1 MRLEEKLAAAHQ
13 RYKAALVELQA
24 ATTLVVEALRTG
36 KRVTKYQSFV
46 HLRFGESNLRPMM
59 DRKTEWQQF
68 LAESADA
75 RRSTRE
81 AAVKRFHERRR
92 TEEQSRAQRRNPP
105 LGRVSIELDG
115 GFSSPTPRSPAGEAG
130 GTADAVNPST
140 RALRQLNDSCI
151 EFQRVAKPSD

>member
-13 RYKAALVELQA
+13 RYKAALAKFQA
-24 ATTLVVEALRTG
+24 ATTPVVEALRTG
-36 KRVTKYQSFV
+36 KRVTKYQSLV
-46 HLRFGESNLRPMM
+46 HVRFGESNSRPLM

-75 RRSTRE
+75 GRERRSTRE

-105 LGRVSIELDG
+105 LG
-115 GFSSPTPRSPAGEAG
+115 
-130 GTADAVNPST
+130 
-140 RALRQLNDSCI
+140 
-151 EFQRVAKPSD
+151 